1 MEKGVL
7 WGRSIGIN
15 DASRSPCEFCEGTS
29 MKLRFMWRRTIIASS
44 SSESRVLGVL
54 LPSVKIRLAAD
65 RIRSQNDFRL
75 ARGAVEIMDLTSLTE
90 IEEI

>member
-1 MEKGVL
+1 MQKGVL

-44 SSESRVLGVL
+44 SSESRVL
-54 LPSVKIRLAAD
+54 PSVKIRLAAD

-90 IEEI
+90 IEET

>member
-44 SSESRVLGVL
+44 SSESRVL
-54 LPSVKIRLAAD
+54 PSVKIRLARPQTGD

>member
-44 SSESRVLGVL
+44 SSESRVL
-54 LPSVKIRLAAD
+54 PSVKIRLAAD

-75 ARGAVEIMDLTSLTE
+75 ARGAVEIMDLTSLTQ
-90 IEEI
+90 IEET

>member
-44 SSESRVLGVL
+44 SSESRVL
-54 LPSVKIRLAAD
+54 PSVKIRLAAD

-75 ARGAVEIMDLTSLTE
+75 ARGAVEIMDLTS
-90 IEEI
+90 

>member
-44 SSESRVLGVL
+44 SSESRVL
-54 LPSVKIRLAAD
+54 PSVKIRLAAD

-90 IEEI
+90 IEET

>member
-44 SSESRVLGVL
+44 SSESRVL
-54 LPSVKIRLAAD
+54 PSVKIRLAAD